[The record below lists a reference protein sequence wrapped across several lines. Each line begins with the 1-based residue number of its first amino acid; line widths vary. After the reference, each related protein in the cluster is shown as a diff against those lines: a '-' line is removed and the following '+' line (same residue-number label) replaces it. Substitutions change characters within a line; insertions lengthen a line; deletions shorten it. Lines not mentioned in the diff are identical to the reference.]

1 MRAAE
6 PVLAATA
13 FLTRIPVGRAVDLD
27 GAAVARAAPLFP
39 LVGAAVGAAAGGAV
53 DLAAGPLPS
62 LAAATLGVALAALLT
77 GGMHLDALADT
88 ADALGG
94 MTRERRLEIMRDHAV
109 GSFGAAALL
118 LVLLFEAAVL
128 SAEPEAWSA
137 FAVAAGCARWAPLP
151 LAAALPSVRDQGQ
164 GAALARTSPPAVA
177 LAFAFTL
184 AVAVGLRGVD
194 GLAALGAAAAT
205 ALVLGVFFRAWIGGV
220 TGDTLGATTEL
231 AQASAL
237 AAVLLT

>member
-27 GAAVARAAPLFP
+27 AAAVRRAAPLYP
-39 LVGAAVGAAAGGAV
+39 LVGAAVGAVAGGAV

-94 MTRERRLEIMRDHAV
+94 MTRERRLGVIRGHP
-109 GSFGAAALL
+109 GGPF
-118 LVLLFEAAVL
+118 
-128 SAEPEAWSA
+128 
-137 FAVAAGCARWAPLP
+137 CAPPPLP
-151 LAAALPSVRDQGQ
+151 LVP
-164 GAALARTSPPAVA
+164 
-177 LAFAFTL
+177 F
-184 AVAVGLRGVD
+184 
-194 GLAALGAAAAT
+194 
-205 ALVLGVFFRAWIGGV
+205 
-220 TGDTLGATTEL
+220 
-231 AQASAL
+231 
-237 AAVLLT
+237 